1 MRYAR
6 SVASESREQFA
17 VLPVALPL
25 AGRPVLVIGGG
36 DEAEDKVRKLLGCG
50 ARITLVAEQTTSQLR
65 DLAQAGRAT
74 WFARR
79 FLPSDVQGMHLVLLS
94 EPDQA
99 LARQLSALRARAR
112 FFLCTLD
119 QPAYTEIHLVST
131 VMQGPVQIGISTAGR
146 APLLARKIRR
156 ALELALDAQFGEF
169 AHRFAELRAAW
180 RDLPKAQRS
189 ARLERVLKGFAMDV
203 RVSYPRDEG
212 QEPGDDPAVR
222 PRD

>member
-1 MRYAR
+1 MAAK
-6 SVASESREQFA
+6 SVEPFS

-25 AGRPVLVIGGG
+25 VGRPVLVIGGG
-36 DEAEDKVRKLLGCG
+36 DEATDKVGKLLACG
-50 ARITLVAEQTTSQLR
+50 ARVTLVCEQTTRHLQE
-65 DLAQAGRAT
+65 LARAGQAT

-79 FLPSDVQGMHLVLLS
+79 FLPSDVHAMHLVLLT
-94 EPDQA
+94 EPDEA
-99 LARQLSALRARAR
+99 LARQLAALRARAR

-119 QPAYTEIHLVST
+119 QPAYTDIHLVST
-131 VMQGPVQIGISTAGR
+131 VMQGPVQIGISTGGR

-156 ALELALDAQFGEF
+156 ALELALDTQFGEF
-169 AHRFAELRAAW
+169 SHKFAELRAAW

-189 ARLERVLKGFAMDV
+189 ARLERVLNGFAMDV

-212 QEPGDDPAVR
+212 QEPGDDPAVK